1 MLSRRRT
8 HRLGR
13 ERPCHIESQPANRM
27 VPHSMQGRQCQLGL
41 CRTLRLQRSE
51 GICAE
56 QPALLPTLHA
66 STRLRAYCR
75 RCHLLHPARAQWQ
88 RHLRSVGQRPLH
100 QLLYCRQ
107 HIARGARLYLQR
119 HRIPDWTVL
128 GILSIARQHLG
139 QSGRC
144 IGLSLRYLSRRSL

>member
-1 MLSRRRT
+1 MLSRHRT
-8 HRLGR
+8 HRIGR
-13 ERPCHIESQPANRM
+13 ERPCHIESRPANRM

-66 STRLRAYCR
+66 SARRRACCQ
-75 RCHLLHPARAQWQ
+75 RCHLLHPAGAQRQ

-100 QLLYCRQ
+100 QLLYCWQ
-107 HIARGARLYLQR
+107 HITRGARLYLQR
-119 HRIPDWTVL
+119 HWIPDRAVL
-128 GILSIARQHLG
+128 GILPIARQHLG
-139 QSGRC
+139 
-144 IGLSLRYLSRRSL
+144 